1 MIADNRRELYQQV
14 ILEHHK
20 KPRNFRKIERATHTA
35 EGYNP
40 LCGDHLTVYLQVE
53 EGLEPSPADIITDIA
68 FEGDGCAISR
78 ASASMMTASLKGK
91 TIREATALF
100 EEFHKLIIRELDPDS
115 KDHHLGKLTI
125 FSGIWQ
131 YPSRV
136 KCAGLSWHAMR
147 GALKHEKTVSTE

>member
-1 MIADNRRELYQQV
+1 MTDDNRRELYQQTL
-14 ILEHHK
+14 LEHHK
-20 KPRNFRKIERATHTA
+20 KPRNFRKITDATHSA

-40 LCGDHLTVYLQVE
+40 LCGDQLRVYLHV
-53 EGLEPSPADIITDIA
+53 TDDVIDDMA

-91 TIREATALF
+91 TISESAVLF
-100 EEFHKLIIRELDPDS
+100 DEFHKLIIGDLKPE
-115 KDHHLGKLTI
+115 KDENHLGKLAI

-136 KCAGLSWHAMR
+136 KCASLSWHTMK
-147 GALKHEKTVSTE
+147 GALKNEKTVSTE

>member
-1 MIADNRRELYQQV
+1 MTDENRRELYQQV
-14 ILEHHK
+14 LLEHHK

-40 LCGDHLTVYLQVE
+40 LCGDHLTVYLQVSD
-53 EGLEPSPADIITDIA
+53 GDIITDIA

-78 ASASMMTASLKGK
+78 ASASMMTSSLKGK
-91 TIREATALF
+91 SVQEATTLF
-100 EEFHKLIIRELDPDS
+100 EEFHRLIVRELDPDN
-115 KDHHLGKLTI
+115 KDNHLGKLTI

-136 KCAGLSWHAMR
+136 KCAGLSWHAMK
-147 GALKHEKTVSTE
+147 GALRHKKTVSTE